1 MSEITYHPAAATDE
15 LDDEEL
21 KVVFVD
27 GTEIVLY
34 NLEGEYF
41 ATDGICTHENI
52 GLADGFVDDGK
63 IECPLHSAC
72 FDIRTGKALQAPATV
87 DLKIYP
93 VKIDGDQVLIGVERD

>member
-1 MSEITYHPAAATDE
+1 MSEIKYHPVAKTDDI
-15 LDDEEL
+15 DDEE
-21 KVVFVD
+21 VMAVFVND
-27 GTEIVLY
+27 KEITLF
-34 NLEGEYF
+34 NLEGEFF

-87 DLKIYP
+87 DLKTYP
-93 VKIDGDQVLIGVERD
+93 VKIDGDQVLIGVEEA